1 MQEKLEKN
9 KEQPVVISKKKKI
22 EGKARCTFFI
32 RLAFVKFAAP
42 VRAACKRA
50 CGAPRLCVQTCVS
63 SSVRVRQSPT
73 VKGRCRFNQYA
84 IARQK
89 SKPAKSL
96 RARYNSGGA
105 SEPHLDIYFPIGS
118 KTKGALQ
125 GPAFVR
131 RTPVRAHQ
139 SALYNYSP
147 SAQGLQWLRVEGG
160 VLFTLLSLIASIVAD
175 GIAEYYRNPVYHRN
189 PLFNV
194 PNVLFVVFLP
204 FNIAEAI

>member
-63 SSVRVRQSPT
+63 SSVRVRQSPS
-73 VKGRCRFNQYA
+73 VKGRSNPASTQLRA
-84 IARQK
+84 KK

-105 SEPHLDIYFPIGS
+105 I
-118 KTKGALQ
+118 
-125 GPAFVR
+125 
-131 RTPVRAHQ
+131 
-139 SALYNYSP
+139 
-147 SAQGLQWLRVEGG
+147 
-160 VLFTLLSLIASIVAD
+160 
-175 GIAEYYRNPVYHRN
+175 
-189 PLFNV
+189 
-194 PNVLFVVFLP
+194 
-204 FNIAEAI
+204 